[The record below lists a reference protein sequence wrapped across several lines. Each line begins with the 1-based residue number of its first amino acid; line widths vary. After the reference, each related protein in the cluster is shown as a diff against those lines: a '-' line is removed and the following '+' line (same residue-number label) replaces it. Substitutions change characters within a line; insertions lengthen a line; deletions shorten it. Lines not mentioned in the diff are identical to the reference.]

1 MAAKT
6 RPIFNNFSSGE
17 ISPKIDGRIDLTQYF
32 NGVQTLRNWLCVP
45 QGGAKTRGGFH
56 FVAATNNAHW
66 MPIFFDMGPPVTFL
80 STDSVIT
87 SIENLGGGIVLAAI
101 ANSSEGMPE
110 ISLVRSTDYGIT
122 WTELY
127 AYHEDLYDVTTINSL
142 LSLGGGIVLAGT
154 WPDGKILRSTDYG
167 LNWSDLGQQYS
178 QTSILSLVD
187 LGGGKVLAGTS
198 TGGKILRSTDYGA
211 TWSDLGQQY
220 SQNYVR
226 SFADLGGG
234 IVIAGTGTGG
244 KILRSTD
251 YGATWSDLGQQY
263 SQTYIASL
271 ASLGGGIAIAGT
283 YNGGKILRST
293 DYGATWSDLGQQ
305 LSETYIMSLADLG
318 DGMAFAGT
326 YVYGSPGGSILI
338 SMDYGATWVDQG
350 QRFGTTINDIFYDEY
365 QIGTVKNLG
374 DGIVLAGTGNQGK
387 ILRSVNYGGNT
398 QARLIPFQFS
408 ELQNYMLEFGDQ
420 YIRFF
425 MNCGQIM
432 VGDAEELVTNGTF
445 PAGIASWSTI
455 LSTGTGAVTWDTNHM
470 EISGG
475 AAGIGWAEQEITT
488 VDDESIYLLEFDV
501 TAFPL
506 TLRIG
511 TTTGEDDILADT
523 IYAVGVD
530 HQVLFTANGT
540 SAFIQFKNAVNNLA
554 ELDNVSCQLAIPY
567 HIDSPYYAVD
577 DLWSIRFVQDDENL
591 YLVHPL
597 YPPQILTK
605 GVGHTSFTIKDIEF
619 IDGPYYDEEVAAE
632 LQITSSNVGVG
643 SRTWVAGTEHI
654 TNGVFGADTDWDHR
668 DGDAGSSVIAG
679 GVCTLVGGTGPGWI
693 EQDIATVIG
702 AEYYIKF
709 DIATAAGVVQVGS
722 VSKGSDVLGPI
733 AVAIGAG
740 QHIHF
745 TATTTTSYIQF
756 KNSVVANCVLDNV
769 FCFPVVWHV
778 GHEEGLWRHFNVTWA
793 WAVITTF
800 TDHAHVT
807 VNQKVALGNVLSTK
821 WREGCWCDL
830 NGFPRAICFH
840 EGKLLFASTYESPQT
855 IWASKT
861 AKYNDFTPG
870 VLDNDA
876 YSFTP
881 SDLNIIRWISS
892 GRVLSIGALNAEAT
906 AVGPSDGPITAVDP
920 PRIKSETTHGSSDLI
935 APVKV
940 GKAILFLQK
949 AARKIREFVYSYT
962 EDAYGAPDITMVS
975 EHLFDLDILDL
986 VYQQE
991 PDSILWA
998 LRADGVLLPCT
1009 YDRTLDPTKGGIVGW
1024 AKAYTDGLFES
1035 IATIPYQDKDQL
1047 WAIVIRTI
1055 GGVTKR
1061 YIEYY
1066 DPDICVDSGL
1076 TYSGAPTATISG
1088 LEHLVGKS
1096 VVIVGDGAPYPAQIV
1111 PASGELTIDPPAS
1124 EIYVGLAYTPTMVTN
1139 RPEVQ
1144 IGGTSQG
1151 LMKAWNKIIVR
1162 VLETTGITINGQVVP
1177 ARTPA
1182 DLMGSAP
1189 VPFTGDVPIA
1199 NLGWDTEGKITI
1211 IQPLPLPAHV
1221 ISITGDLVVGDT

>member
-1 MAAKT
+1 MAIKT

-32 NGVQTLRNWLCVP
+32 NGVQELKNWLCVL

-56 FVAATNNAHW
+56 FVGPTN
-66 MPIFFDMGPPVTFL
+66 
-80 STDSVIT
+80 
-87 SIENLGGGIVLAAI
+87 
-101 ANSSEGMPE
+101 
-110 ISLVRSTDYGIT
+110 
-122 WTELY
+122 
-127 AYHEDLYDVTTINSL
+127 
-142 LSLGGGIVLAGT
+142 
-154 WPDGKILRSTDYG
+154 
-167 LNWSDLGQQYS
+167 
-178 QTSILSLVD
+178 
-187 LGGGKVLAGTS
+187 
-198 TGGKILRSTDYGA
+198 
-211 TWSDLGQQY
+211 
-220 SQNYVR
+220 
-226 SFADLGGG
+226 
-234 IVIAGTGTGG
+234 
-244 KILRSTD
+244 
-251 YGATWSDLGQQY
+251 
-263 SQTYIASL
+263 
-271 ASLGGGIAIAGT
+271 
-283 YNGGKILRST
+283 
-293 DYGATWSDLGQQ
+293 
-305 LSETYIMSLADLG
+305 
-318 DGMAFAGT
+318 
-326 YVYGSPGGSILI
+326 
-338 SMDYGATWVDQG
+338 
-350 QRFGTTINDIFYDEY
+350 
-365 QIGTVKNLG
+365 
-374 DGIVLAGTGNQGK
+374 GNE
-387 ILRSVNYGGNT
+387 

-432 VGDAEELVTNGTF
+432 VGDTVELITNGDFST
-445 PAGIASWSTI
+445 GIASWSSI
-455 LSTGTGAVTWDTNHM
+455 STGTGAVTWDTDHM

-475 AAGIGWAEQEITT
+475 ATGVGWAEQEITPI
-488 VDDESIYLLEFDV
+488 VDESIYVLEFDV

-506 TLRIG
+506 TVRIG
-511 TTTGEDDILADT
+511 STSGDDDILADT
-523 IYAVGVD
+523 IYVVGAD
-530 HQVLFTANGT
+530 YQIFFTANGT
-540 SAFIQFKNAVNNLA
+540 SVFIQFKNANNNLA

-567 HIDSPYYAVD
+567 HIDSPYYADD

-591 YLVHPL
+591 FLVHPL
-597 YPPQILTK
+597 YPPQVLTK
-605 GVGHTSFTIKDIEF
+605 GIGHTSFTIEDIEF
-619 IDGPYYDEEVAAE
+619 IDGPYYDEETAAE

-668 DGDAGSSVIAG
+668 DGGTGSSVIAA

-709 DIATAAGVVQVGS
+709 GIATAAGVVQVGS
-722 VSKGSDVLGPI
+722 ASTGSDVLGPT

-740 QHIHF
+740 QHVHF
-745 TATTTTSYIQF
+745 TATSTTSYIQF
-756 KNSVVANCVLDNV
+756 KNSIAANCVLDNV
-769 FCFPVVWHV
+769 LCFPVVWHE
-778 GHEEGLWRHFNVTWA
+778 GHEEGLWRHFNVTWG

-807 VNQKVALGNVLSTK
+807 VTQKSVLENVLSTK

-830 NGFPRAICFH
+830 NGFPRVICFH

-855 IWASKT
+855 IWGSKT
-861 AKYNDFTPG
+861 GKYNDFTPG

-881 SDLNIIRWISS
+881 SDLNIIRWISP

-962 EDAYGAPDITMVS
+962 EDAYGAPDITIAS
-975 EHLFDLDILDL
+975 EHLFNLNILDL

-998 LRADGVLLPCT
+998 IRANGVLLGCT
-1009 YDRTLDPTKGGIVGW
+1009 YDRTQDPTKGGIVGW
-1024 AKAYTDGLFES
+1024 SKHYTDGLFES
-1035 IATIPYQDKDQL
+1035 IAPIPYLDKDQL

-1055 GGVTKR
+1055 GTETKR
-1061 YIEYY
+1061 YVEYY

-1076 TYSGAPTATISG
+1076 TYSGPPTAIISG
-1088 LEHLVGKS
+1088 LKHLVGKS
-1096 VVIVGDGAPYPAQIV
+1096 VEIVGDGAPYPAQIV
-1111 PASGELTIDPPAS
+1111 PGSGELTIADADYSPAS
-1124 EIYVGLAYTPTMVTN
+1124 EIYVGLAYTPRMVTN

-1144 IGGTSQG
+1144 IAGTSQG

-1177 ARTPA
+1177 ARSPA
-1182 DLMGSAP
+1182 DHMGTAP
-1189 VPFTGDVPIA
+1189 VPYSGDVPVA
-1199 NLGWDTEGKITI
+1199 NLGWDVEGRITI
-1211 IQPLPLPAHV
+1211 VQPLPLPAHIV
-1221 ISITGDLVVGDT
+1221 SITGSLVIGDD